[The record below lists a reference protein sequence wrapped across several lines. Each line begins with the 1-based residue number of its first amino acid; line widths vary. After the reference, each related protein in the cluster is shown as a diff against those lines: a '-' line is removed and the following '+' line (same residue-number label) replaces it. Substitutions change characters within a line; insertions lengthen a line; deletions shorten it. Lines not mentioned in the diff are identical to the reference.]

1 MFCVCGDELQNLS
14 NERKQMKKEN
24 LYYLIG
30 ILLLALG
37 SISFYVIFIYW
48 LFIILVL
55 SGIGLIAISD
65 KKTWIKI
72 VTIIVIP
79 IISVSL
85 FVVSLFAF
93 SNETM

>member
-1 MFCVCGDELQNLS
+1 
-14 NERKQMKKEN
+14 MKKEN

-48 LFIILVL
+48 LFMILAL
-55 SGIGLIAISD
+55 SGIGLIAKSD
-65 KKTWIKI
+65 KKMWIKL
-72 VTIIVIP
+72 VTIIVVP
-79 IISVSL
+79 IISVFL
-85 FVVSLFAF
+85 FVVSLFAL

>member
-1 MFCVCGDELQNLS
+1 
-14 NERKQMKKEN
+14 MKKEN

-55 SGIGLIAISD
+55 SGIGLIAMSD
-65 KKTWIKI
+65 KKMWIKI

-85 FVVSLFAF
+85 FVISLFAF

>member
-1 MFCVCGDELQNLS
+1 
-14 NERKQMKKEN
+14 MKKEN

-48 LFIILVL
+48 LFMILVL
-55 SGIGLIAISD
+55 SGIGLIAKSD
-65 KKTWIKI
+65 KKVWIRL
-72 VTIIVIP
+72 VTSGVVP
-79 IISVSL
+79 IISVFL
-85 FVVSLFAF
+85 FVVSLFAL

>member
-1 MFCVCGDELQNLS
+1 
-14 NERKQMKKEN
+14 MKKEN

-48 LFIILVL
+48 LFMILVL
-55 SGIGLIAISD
+55 SGIGLIAKSD
-65 KKTWIKI
+65 KKMLIKL
-72 VTIIVIP
+72 VTIIVVP
-79 IISVSL
+79 IISVFL
-85 FVVSLFAF
+85 FVVSLFAL

>member
-1 MFCVCGDELQNLS
+1 
-14 NERKQMKKEN
+14 MKKEN

-48 LFIILVL
+48 LFMILVL
-55 SGIGLIAISD
+55 SGIGLIAKSD
-65 KKTWIKI
+65 KKMWIKL
-72 VTIIVIP
+72 VTIIVVP
-79 IISVSL
+79 IISVFL
-85 FVVSLFAF
+85 FVVSLFAL

>member
-1 MFCVCGDELQNLS
+1 
-14 NERKQMKKEN
+14 MKKEN

-55 SGIGLIAISD
+55 SGIGLIAISN
-65 KKTWIKI
+65 KKLWIKI

-79 IISVSL
+79 IISVFL
-85 FVVSLFAF
+85 FVVSIFAL
-93 SNETM
+93 SNEAI

>member
-1 MFCVCGDELQNLS
+1 
-14 NERKQMKKEN
+14 MKKEN

-65 KKTWIKI
+65 KKLWIKI

-79 IISVSL
+79 IISVFL
-85 FVVSLFAF
+85 FVVSIFAL
-93 SNETM
+93 SNEAI